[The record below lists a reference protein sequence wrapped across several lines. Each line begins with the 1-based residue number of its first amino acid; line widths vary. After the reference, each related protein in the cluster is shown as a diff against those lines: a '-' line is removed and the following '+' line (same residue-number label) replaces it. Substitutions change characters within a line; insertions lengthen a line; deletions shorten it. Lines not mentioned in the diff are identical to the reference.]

1 MANAIDETVTGT
13 LFDCPICLERYR
25 IPKSL
30 PCLHTFC
37 KQCIQSYIE
46 KFHIRKSTIGENFVQ
61 FIECPVCRRKV
72 VASENIRTPEDWVN
86 ELPLNHFLVSLQ
98 DEQDDS
104 DNVHG
109 VLCEPC
115 KRVSE
120 RKRAV
125 FYCSNCD
132 DRLCESCYTYLHRR
146 IPQFVDHNVTD
157 ISKEKWCVSFDIEH
171 CSIHENSELKYYCVD
186 HKELACSICY
196 DSFHCAC
203 ENVKSI
209 DEVADNFKGC
219 FSHIVRSIKKKSDSE
234 LQNTIKNLQ
243 HLENSRTNI
252 QEKVINFII
261 DFKSKLD
268 ELHDKFLKN
277 FEMVHD
283 YEISCVQ
290 NKQRC
295 LERFVEILEK
305 YEMMLAQ
312 VDKKGSP
319 IDKFL
324 TEEMIKTDVFK
335 HLHDLDEDGKCH
347 GDTIY
352 QWKENSILKNLLE
365 IEDIGNVHVIKKRKS
380 DLIPS
385 LKKDIELYQ
394 TKIDSP
400 QINMINTLQMKNPK
414 CKEVV
419 ANYVTSYCVKC
430 HGDETIPWVTDGVFL
445 ENGSLII
452 VDKHNSSI
460 KEISPSGTTKVIY
473 SKKSSVIRGICTTS
487 ADEKAFVSMDHTISE
502 FSVFP
507 HFKYEK
513 DFQTKKME
521 FYQIAFSN
529 NYIFAHIGNPWCV
542 KMIDRN
548 NGRILKTLNGSSCGF
563 GYFALSSDEKK
574 IIYSKANSLVCEDVL
589 SGEEFFQCAGTQTGI
604 ERKSARGIGV
614 DCHDNIYVCNSK
626 GGCIVMVSKNGNF
639 VKSVLPVLNEIKQP
653 YALCF
658 DKCGKKFFVS
668 SYIESHCKIEVYE
681 VQQQ

>member
-1 MANAIDETVTGT
+1 MNTEKNETVTGT

-37 KQCIQSYIE
+37 EQCIQSYIE
-46 KFHIRKSTIGENFVQ
+46 NFNVRKSTDGENFVQ
-61 FIECPVCRRKV
+61 FIECPVCRRKA
-72 VASENIRTPEDWVN
+72 VASEHIKTPEDWVN
-86 ELPLNHFLVSLQ
+86 ELPLNYILVSLQ
-98 DEQDDS
+98 GDQDNS
-104 DNVHG
+104 DNVQS

-146 IPQFVDHNVTD
+146 IPQYVDHNVAY
-157 ISKEKWCVSFDIEH
+157 ISKEKWCVSFDIKH
-171 CSIHENSELKYYCVD
+171 CSIHENSELKYYCAD
-186 HKELACSICY
+186 HKELACSKCY
-196 DSFHCAC
+196 DTFHCAC
-203 ENVKSI
+203 EHVKSI
-209 DEVADNFKGC
+209 DEVADNVEGC
-219 FSHIVRSIKKKSDSE
+219 FSHIIRSIKKKTDSE

-277 FEMVHD
+277 FEMLHD

-295 LERFVEILEK
+295 LEKFVEILEK
-305 YEMMLAQ
+305 HEMMLAQ

-319 IDKFL
+319 VDKFL
-324 TEEMIKTDVFK
+324 TEEMVKTDVMK
-335 HLHDLDEDGKCH
+335 YLHDLDEDGKCH
-347 GDTIY
+347 GDTTY
-352 QWKENSILKNLLE
+352 QWKENSILKNLLD
-365 IEDIGNVHVIKKRKS
+365 IEDIGNVQVIKKEKI
-380 DLIPS
+380 DLVPG
-385 LKKDIELYQ
+385 LRRDIELYQ
-394 TKIDSP
+394 TKMNSP
-400 QINMINTLQMKNPK
+400 QANTLHIKNPE
-414 CKEVV
+414 CTQVV

-430 HGDETIPWVTDGVFL
+430 HGDENIPWVTNGIFL

-460 KEISPSGTTKVIY
+460 KEISSSGTTKVIY
-473 SKKSSVIRGICTTS
+473 SKKSSAIRGICTTN

-502 FSVFP
+502 FSVSP
-507 HFKYEK
+507 HFKYER
-513 DFQTKKME
+513 DFQTKNME
-521 FYQIAFSN
+521 FYQIAFSKD
-529 NYIFAHIGNPWCV
+529 YIFAHIGNPWCV

-563 GYFALSSDEKK
+563 GYFALSRDEKK
-574 IIYSKANSLVCEDVL
+574 IIYSKANSVVCEDVL

-604 ERKSARGIGV
+604 ARKGARGIGV
-614 DCHDNIYVCNSK
+614 DYHDNIYVCNSK
-626 GGCIVMVSKNGNF
+626 GGCIVMISKDGHF
-639 VKSVLPVLNEIKQP
+639 VKSILPILKEIKQP